1 MSGIVIIGAGHAGV
15 NVAASLR
22 KLDAEVDI
30 TLLSAEDQIPY
41 HRPPL
46 SKKAVFDES
55 LPIEMLQANGYYE
68 KANIDL
74 RLKTP
79 VASIDTTAK
88 SVTLADGNQLPYEQL
103 VIATGTKLRDLP
115 APGGELAQGVYTYA
129 DIQSLG
135 PRLQAANKLVV
146 VGGGFIGCE
155 VAAGALKMGKQVSLL
170 ITGPRALRKAVAPI
184 LGETVTQLHRDSGM
198 DVRTGCRV
206 QEITPQGVS
215 TDQGFVEADLVITGI
230 GADANMQLAQDAGLQ
245 TQNGILVN
253 QFGHTSAA
261 HIYAVGDVAEFPYG
275 SGEHKASLRLES
287 IQNATDQGALVAANI
302 IAERQQQAYKAYAPT
317 PWFWSDQGDLKLQM
331 AGLGSLDAE
340 HKVLPGNTDTTLTV
354 VHLQDNIMIAVDTLN
369 VPGNH
374 LAARKLL
381 EMKKPISWAM
391 IEEYEFDLKKLFKA
405 LR

>member
-22 KLDAEVDI
+22 KVDAEVAI

-55 LPIEMLQANGYYE
+55 LPVELLQANGYYA

-74 RLKTP
+74 RLNTP
-79 VASIDTTAK
+79 VASIDVTSK
-88 SVTLADGNQLPYEQL
+88 SVTLGDGSQLPYEQL
-103 VIATGTKLRDLP
+103 VLATGTKLRHLP
-115 APGGELAQGVYTYA
+115 ASGGELTQGVYTYA

-135 PRLQAANKLVV
+135 PRLQVANKIAVI
-146 VGGGFIGCE
+146 GGGFIGCE

-184 LGETVTQLHRDSGM
+184 LGETVTQLHRESGM
-198 DVRTGCRV
+198 DVRTNCRV

-215 TDQGFVEADLVITGI
+215 TDQGFVKADVVITGI
-230 GADANMQLAQDAGLQ
+230 GADANMQLAQEAGLQ
-245 TQNGILVN
+245 TQHGILVN
-253 QFGHTSAA
+253 EFGHTSAA

-275 SGEHKASLRLES
+275 AATLRLES

-302 IAERQQQAYKAYAPT
+302 VAERQQQEYKAYAPT

-340 HKVLPGNTDTTLTV
+340 HKVLPGNTETTLTV
-354 VHLQDNIMIAVDTLN
+354 VHLQDGEMIAVDTMN

-374 LAARKLL
+374 LAGRKLL
-381 EMKKPISWAM
+381 EMKKPITWAM
-391 IEEYEFDLKKLFKA
+391 IEACDFDLKKLFKQ

>member
-22 KLDAEVDI
+22 KIDAEVAI
-30 TLLSAEDQIPY
+30 TLLSAEEQIPY

-79 VASIDTTAK
+79 VASIDTNAK
-88 SVTLADGNQLPYEQL
+88 LVTLHDGSQLPYAQL

-129 DIQSLG
+129 DIQTLG
-135 PRLQAANKLVV
+135 PRLQAANRIAVI
-146 VGGGFIGCE
+146 GGGFIGCE

-170 ITGPRALRKAVAPI
+170 ITGPRALRKAVAPV
-184 LGETVTQLHRDSGM
+184 LGETVTQLHRAAGM
-198 DVRTGCRV
+198 DVRTDCRV
-206 QEITPQGVS
+206 QQITPQGVH
-215 TDQGFVEADLVITGI
+215 TDQGFVEADVVITGI

-245 TQNGILVN
+245 TQRGILVN
-253 QFGHTSAA
+253 EFGHTSAE
-261 HIYAVGDVAEFPYG
+261 HVYAVGDVAEFPYG
-275 SGEHKASLRLES
+275 DATQRLES

-302 IAERQQQAYKAYAPT
+302 AAERQQQEYKAYTPT

-340 HKVLPGNTDTTLTV
+340 HKVLPGNTATSLTV
-354 VHLQDNIMIAVDTLN
+354 VHLQDGEMIAVDTLN

-374 LAARKLL
+374 LAGRKLL
-381 EMKKPISWAM
+381 EMKKPITWAM
-391 IEEYEFDLKKLFKA
+391 IEECDFDLKKLFKQ